1 LARSNKVSTQE
12 LDDALSDQAPSF
24 NKEKDAQE
32 AKNRQEAEKIAREK
46 KQDAANKAAEKEMNI
61 HF

>member
-12 LDDALSDQAPSF
+12 LDDALSDQSPSI
-24 NKEKDAQE
+24 NKEKDAQD
-32 AKNRQEAEKIAREK
+32 AKSRQEAEKIAREK